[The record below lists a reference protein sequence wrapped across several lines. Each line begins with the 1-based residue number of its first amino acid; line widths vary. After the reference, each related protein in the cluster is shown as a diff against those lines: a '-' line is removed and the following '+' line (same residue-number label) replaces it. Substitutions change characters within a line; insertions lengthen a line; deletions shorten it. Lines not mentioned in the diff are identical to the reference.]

1 MVSLRLMDENDYQR
15 FLDYAIANYA
25 EEKIKAGNYAV
36 EDAIQLS
43 AREYQQLLP
52 EGVDTPDNYL
62 LSIINE
68 YNQKVGFVWLALQQT
83 GVLRTLTVVNILVYE
98 QFRRRGYATQA
109 LCQAEEKAR
118 ELGIERVTLQVF
130 GHNTLA
136 RSLYEKI
143 GYCATNIYMA
153 HDLSQDQV
161 KVPVG
166 VAGPSHATR

>member
-1 MVSLRLMDENDYQR
+1 MNENDYQR

-25 EEKIKAGNYAV
+25 EEKTRAGNYAV
-36 EDAIQLS
+36 EDAMQLS

-52 EGVDTPDNYL
+52 DGVDTHDNYL

-68 YNQKVGFVWLALQQT
+68 HNQKAGFIWLALQQT

-109 LCQAEEKAR
+109 LRLAEEKAR
-118 ELGIERVTLQVF
+118 ALGIERVTLQVF

-136 RSLYEKI
+136 QSLYEKM
-143 GYCATNIYMA
+143 GYRATNIYMA
-153 HDLSQDQV
+153 HDLSRDQA
-161 KVPVG
+161 KIPVG
-166 VAGPSHATR
+166 AAGSSHTMGS